1 MKALIIDLTDPV
13 EIKILNTRITSTV
26 SIVSGYY
33 MTLSAGDDPITAAAE
48 KLRQEGL
55 IDMPAY
61 IIPQRGFVQS
71 HTFLFPPMPDK
82 ELNKVLPREI
92 AEITDTGDT
101 VVFNFIKNGTVMD
114 KQVKKVEVAAFY
126 SMKGQTFEFLNR
138 LKQEGINPVKI
149 IPEIQ
154 GLKTLV
160 ETNKELTSEKSGTVF
175 LEIKANRINLNIFK
189 HLYWSL
195 EREFAFQYE
204 ASDQLDDDDLSRVSI
219 ELNRTFQYFKQKNRA
234 YGVDRVVLFGANPNI
249 GHLRDFIADNHP
261 VTAEIMGAD
270 LFKTKVV
277 YPLHLRDKKE
287 FLLLFTLPILVAV
300 SMTRKKV
307 LNLFPQEFTE
317 RERLPRRLVGLGI
330 STTVIVAILIAGTFY
345 FEGIKRS
352 YRQDIEGTQK
362 TYLSLSRNAAQI
374 ESTRRQRID
383 YYKKSFFA
391 DVPPRYSYSAA
402 NFIRRLS
409 LITPEEIG
417 LGKLEIKP
425 QGQDFS
431 FVLTG
436 SIASEDN
443 SAALTSFNRFF
454 QDLKSFEDMIEVN
467 FSTIKVNPGDAPQ
480 TPGSRDRAG
489 AGKQKEDAA
498 EEQQQQ
504 VELFFSINGQIELE

>member
-1 MKALIIDLTDPV
+1 MKALIIDLTDPL

-33 MTLSAGDDPITAAAE
+33 MTLSSGEDSIAAAAE
-48 KLRQEGL
+48 KLRQEDL

-92 AEITDTGDT
+92 AEKTDSGEA
-101 VVFNFIKNGTVMD
+101 VVYNFIKNGTVMD
-114 KQVKKVEVAAFY
+114 RQVKKIEVAAFY
-126 SMKGQTFEFLNR
+126 SLKGQTFELLNR
-138 LKQEGINPVKI
+138 LKQAGINPVKI

-175 LEIKANRINLNIFK
+175 LELKANRINLNIFK
-189 HLYWSL
+189 HHYWSL

-204 ASDQLDDDDLSRVSI
+204 AAEQLDDDDLSRISI

-234 YGVDRVVLFGANPNI
+234 FDVNRVVIFGTNHNI
-249 GHLRDFIADNHP
+249 AHLKQFIADNHP
-261 VTAEIMGAD
+261 TAAEIMDTD
-270 LFKTKVV
+270 LFKTKIS
-277 YPLHLRDKKE
+277 YPSHLRDKKE
-287 FLLLFTLPILVAV
+287 FLLIFTIPILVAV

-307 LNLFPQEFTE
+307 MNLFPKEFTE
-317 RERLPRRLVGLGI
+317 KERLPRRMLGLGI
-330 STTVIVAILIAGTFY
+330 SAAVIIAILIAGTFY
-345 FEGIKRS
+345 FEGVKSS

-362 TYLSLSRNAAQI
+362 TYLSLSQNAAQI

-409 LITPEEIG
+409 LITPEEIS
-417 LGKLEIKP
+417 LGKMEIKP
-425 QGQDFS
+425 RGEDFS
-431 FVLTG
+431 FILTG
-436 SIASEDN
+436 SIASSDN
-443 SAALTSFNRFF
+443 IAALGSFNRFF
-454 QDLKSFEDMIEVN
+454 QDLKAFEDMIEVN

-480 TPGSRDRAG
+480 TPGSRDRSG
-489 AGKQKEDAA
+489 AGKQKENTP
-498 EEQQQQ
+498 EEQRQ
-504 VELFFSINGQIELE
+504 VELFFSINGEIELD